1 MPIDIEQ
8 IAQQLSQHRW
18 ALIRDWLDPGSQQA
32 LYAEAMACAAAGT
45 MRQATTGRGRDINPG
60 GGTRGDQLQWLEED
74 HPSDPVRAL
83 LQAVNQFRQQ
93 LNARLFLNLV
103 EFEAHFAHYPV
114 GSGYL
119 RHLDRFRS
127 DDARI
132 LSAVVHLGDPWR
144 EEHRGE
150 LRLFLDGTDGETCI
164 DLPPHPGQLV
174 LFLSAEIEHEVLATQ
189 RDRYSIAGWLR
200 RRSN

>member
-1 MPIDIEQ
+1 MPTDIEQ
-8 IAQQLSQHRW
+8 IAQQLSQDRW
-18 ALIRDWLDPGSQQA
+18 ALIRDWLDPASQQA
-32 LYAEAMACAAAGT
+32 LHAEALSCAAAGS
-45 MRQATTGRGRDINPG
+45 MRRANTGRGRDSNPG
-60 GGTRGDQLQWLEED
+60 GSSRGDHLQWLEQD
-74 HPSDPVRAL
+74 QPSGPVRSML
-83 LQAVNQFRQQ
+83 DAVDQLRQQ
-93 LNARLFLNLV
+93 LNARIYLNLV

-114 GSGYL
+114 GSGYQ

-132 LSAVVHLGDPWR
+132 LSAVVHLGNPWR
-144 EEHRGE
+144 AEHGGE
-150 LRLFLDGTDGETCI
+150 LRLFLDGSDGETCV
-164 DLPPHPGQLV
+164 DLPPHPGQLI